1 MWKNKSISIKHTG
14 YAGFLNNNEFLV
26 KELKKVKMKVSK
38 NSIFMYILFSLSVF
52 NEVQLQFHE
61 DIMRSKDLVKKERE
75 TEKARERERERQ
87 T

>member
-1 MWKNKSISIKHTG
+1 M
-14 YAGFLNNNEFLV
+14 

-38 NSIFMYILFSLSVF
+38 NSIFMCILFSLSVF